1 MYEKKTAL
9 EAAVDII
16 VKHCVSTAELRT
28 RLRAKKTEP
37 PSEKFWNPSDPG
49 YFIPERVYSIA
60 KVEEAILKLK
70 QWGALRDDYLAEEIA
85 KSCRLRGYGPA
96 RIRIALKKRGI
107 PEDVIELVMS
117 RKPEDGNVV
126 SGESGSGAS
135 EVQPSDA
142 DYAFALLQ
150 RIATQFCREPD
161 PSKRRA
167 KAVRRLLKRGFSY
180 EDANKAMDRWM
191 HEEEKGADRD

>member
-16 VKHCVSTAELRT
+16 VKHRVSTAELRT
-28 RLRAKKTEP
+28 RLGAKKTEI
-37 PSEKFWNPSDPG
+37 PSHSELIANFEQKWL
-49 YFIPERVYSIA
+49 YSTAEIEA
-60 KVEEAILKLK
+60 AILKLR
-70 QWGALRDDYLAEEIA
+70 QWGALRDDYLAEDIA
-85 KSCRLRGYGPA
+85 KSYRLRGYGPA
-96 RIRIALKKRGI
+96 RIRIEIKKRGI
-107 PEDVIELVMS
+107 PEDVIEQVMS
-117 RKPEDGNVV
+117 RKTEEGNVV
-126 SGESGSGAS
+126 SGELGSSAS

-161 PSKRRA
+161 PSRRRA

-180 EDANKAMDRWM
+180 EDANKAIDRWLR
-191 HEEEKGADRD
+191 EDEKGAD

>member
-16 VKHCVSTAELRT
+16 VKHRVSTAELRT
-28 RLRAKKTEP
+28 RLGAKKTEI
-37 PSEKFWNPSDPG
+37 PSH
-49 YFIPERVYSIA
+49 PELIANFEQKWLYSTAEIEA
-60 KVEEAILKLK
+60 AILKLK
-70 QWGALRDDYLAEEIA
+70 QWGALRDDYLAEDIA
-85 KSCRLRGYGPA
+85 KSYRLRGYGPA
-96 RIRIALKKRGI
+96 RIRIEIKKRGI
-107 PEDVIELVMS
+107 PEDVIEQVMS
-117 RKPEDGNVV
+117 RKLEEGNVV
-126 SGESGSGAS
+126 SGELGSSAS

-161 PSKRRA
+161 PSRRRA

-180 EDANKAMDRWM
+180 EDANKAIDRWM
-191 HEEEKGADRD
+191 REEEKGAE

>member
-16 VKHCVSTAELRT
+16 VKHRVSTAELRT
-28 RLRAKKTEP
+28 RLGAKKTEP
-37 PSEKFWNPSDPG
+37 PDSRFVYTDT

-70 QWGALRDDYLAEEIA
+70 QWGALRDDYLAEDIA
-85 KSCRLRGYGPA
+85 KSYRLRGYGPA
-96 RIRIALKKRGI
+96 RIRIELKKRGI
-107 PEDVIELVMS
+107 PEDVVEQVMS
-117 RKPEDGNVV
+117 RKPEEGNVV
-126 SGESGSGAS
+126 SGDSGSSAS

-142 DYAFALLQ
+142 DCAFALLQ

-161 PSKRRA
+161 PSRRRA

-180 EDANKAMDRWM
+180 EDANKAIDRWLR
-191 HEEEKGADRD
+191 EEEKGAD

>member
-16 VKHCVSTAELRT
+16 VKHRVSTAELRT
-28 RLRAKKTEP
+28 RLGAKKTEP
-37 PSEKFWNPSDPG
+37 PSDKYYIGYEFDP
-49 YFIPERVYSIA
+49 PTRLYSTAEIEA
-60 KVEEAILKLK
+60 AILKLK
-70 QWGALRDDYLAEEIA
+70 QWGALRDDYLAEDIA
-85 KSCRLRGYGPA
+85 KSYRLRGYGPA
-96 RIRIALKKRGI
+96 RIRIEIKKRGI
-107 PEDVIELVMS
+107 PEDVIEQVMS
-117 RKPEDGNVV
+117 RKLEEGNVV
-126 SGESGSGAS
+126 SGELGSSAS

-161 PSKRRA
+161 PSRRRA

-180 EDANKAMDRWM
+180 EDANKAIDRWM
-191 HEEEKGADRD
+191 REEEKGAE